1 MARKTRI
8 RVSGVL
14 QHLSR
19 GPAIVTDEG
28 DTWIIDMADQLELP
42 SVGHVVLE
50 GVQAGLDRLKVD
62 WVGQYPLA

>member
-1 MARKTRI
+1 MRKTRI
-8 RVSGVL
+8 RVSGLV

-28 DTWIIDMADQLELP
+28 DTWIIEMGDKLELP

-62 WVGQYPLA
+62 WIGENPLT